1 MARMASGM
9 VLSLLLPAF
18 AMAQGGAASGL
29 LDRLQGNGVLLQFMM
44 MEQPSVQQEL
54 RATPEQIAAVRAL
67 GDRQRAKLEGLSQRP
82 QAEVAKTLLEI
93 RETSET
99 ELKKILTPEQQQRL
113 SQIALQQAGP
123 LIGLTQPQVT
133 STLTLTAD
141 QQDRLRQLRE
151 SLIAEVTSNVPQGGS
166 RPRELLSGLAQIQ
179 TAKRNADSQALALL
193 TPMQQAQ
200 WQQLQG
206 APFQGTISFTPGGG
220 GFRPGARLR
229 GR

>member
-141 QQDRLRQLRE
+141 QQDRPAATVARVADRGGDVERPAGGLPTTRTALRTGPDPDGE
-151 SLIAEVTSNVPQGGS
+151 
-166 RPRELLSGLAQIQ
+166 AQC
-179 TAKRNADSQALALL
+179 R
-193 TPMQQAQ
+193 
-200 WQQLQG
+200 
-206 APFQGTISFTPGGG
+206 
-220 GFRPGARLR
+220 
-229 GR
+229 